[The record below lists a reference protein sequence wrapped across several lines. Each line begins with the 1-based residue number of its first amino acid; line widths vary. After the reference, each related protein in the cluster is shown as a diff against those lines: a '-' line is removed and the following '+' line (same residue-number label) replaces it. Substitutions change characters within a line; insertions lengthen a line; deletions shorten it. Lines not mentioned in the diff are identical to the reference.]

1 VAEQPRY
8 LNRELSWLD
17 FNARVLAL
25 AEDPAVP
32 LLERAKFLAIFGQN
46 LDEFFQVRVAG
57 LKDQVAA
64 GLITTSPDGRTP
76 AQQLLEIRER
86 VEGLVE
92 RHERTFLE
100 QVAPELAEVGIR
112 FSSWDELDDD
122 DEKFLVETF
131 EQRIFPVLTPL
142 AVDPGHPF
150 PYISNLSLN
159 LAISLHD
166 PVTGERRF
174 ARVKVP
180 DLLPRFVVMP
190 DGERFVPLEQVIAA
204 HLGQL
209 FPGMEVEAHH
219 TFRVARNADLTLEE
233 EEADDLLAAVEI
245 ELRRRQFGKA
255 VRLEVTTDT
264 SPEVRDLLHRE
275 LDVSEADTYDL
286 VGPLDLGGLW
296 AVHALDRPELKDPAF
311 QRVTQARLEGDEDS
325 ADLFA
330 VLREG
335 DVLVHH
341 PYDSFRTSVEE
352 FIRQA
357 SVDPHVLAIKMTL
370 YRTSGDSPV
379 VRSLIRAVERGKQ
392 VAVLVE
398 LKARFDEGANIG
410 WAKALETAGVH
421 VVYGLVGLKVHSK
434 TALVVRDEPDGV
446 RRYCHVGS
454 GNYNSKTARTYE
466 DVGLLTADP
475 DIGADLTQLFNY
487 LTGYS
492 RDVRY
497 SKLLVSPHTTRSGLE
512 KLIRKEVKAAKA
524 GTPAAITLKM
534 NSLVDERL
542 IEALYAASDAGVE
555 IDLIVRGI
563 CCLVPGVRGLSEH
576 IRVRSIV
583 GRYLEHSRIYRFENG
598 AGAGR
603 PRFIIGSAD
612 LMPRNLDRRVEALVP
627 VEDPDLQA
635 RLQEIIDVDLADDTL
650 AWTLDAHGSW
660 SHVPLGGSV
669 DTHLRLE
676 DIARSRARRR

>member
-1 VAEQPRY
+1 
-8 LNRELSWLD
+8 
-17 FNARVLAL
+17 
-25 AEDPAVP
+25 
-32 LLERAKFLAIFGQN
+32 
-46 LDEFFQVRVAG
+46 
-57 LKDQVAA
+57 
-64 GLITTSPDGRTP
+64 
-76 AQQLLEIRER
+76 
-86 VEGLVE
+86 
-92 RHERTFLE
+92 
-100 QVAPELAEVGIR
+100 
-112 FSSWDELDDD
+112 
-122 DEKFLVETF
+122 
-131 EQRIFPVLTPL
+131 
-142 AVDPGHPF
+142 
-150 PYISNLSLN
+150 
-159 LAISLHD
+159 
-166 PVTGERRF
+166 
-174 ARVKVP
+174 
-180 DLLPRFVVMP
+180 
-190 DGERFVPLEQVIAA
+190 
-204 HLGQL
+204 
-209 FPGMEVEAHH
+209 
-219 TFRVARNADLTLEE
+219 
-233 EEADDLLAAVEI
+233 
-245 ELRRRQFGKA
+245 
-255 VRLEVTTDT
+255 
-264 SPEVRDLLHRE
+264 
-275 LDVSEADTYDL
+275 
-286 VGPLDLGGLW
+286 
-296 AVHALDRPELKDPAF
+296 
-311 QRVTQARLEGDEDS
+311 
-325 ADLFA
+325 
-330 VLREG
+330 
-335 DVLVHH
+335 
-341 PYDSFRTSVEE
+341 
-352 FIRQA
+352 
-357 SVDPHVLAIKMTL
+357 MTL

-534 NSLVDERL
+534 NSLVDQRL

-555 IDLIVRGI
+555 IELIVRGI
-563 CCLVPGVRGLSEH
+563 CCLVPGVPGLSEH

-598 AGAGR
+598 AGAGQ